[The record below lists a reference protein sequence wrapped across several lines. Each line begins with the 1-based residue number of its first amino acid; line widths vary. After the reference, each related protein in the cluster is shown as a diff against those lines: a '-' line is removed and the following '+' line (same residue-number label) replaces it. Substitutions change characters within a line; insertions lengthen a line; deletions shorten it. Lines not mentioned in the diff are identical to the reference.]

1 MYWKAT
7 LAELPGMPPV
17 DIPVQR
23 IYYGYI
29 DEKVY
34 PEWDTEVANE
44 IFLYLEEQL
53 APETEEGPRDYSKLA
68 ILECMNIDVETITR
82 EEYYLKTAEV

>member
-7 LAELPGMPPV
+7 LSELPGIPTI

-23 IYYGYI
+23 VYYGYI
-29 DEKVY
+29 DTEVY

-53 APETEEGPRDYSKLA
+53 APETENSPRDLSKLMV
-68 ILECMNIDVETITR
+68 LEKMNIDVETITK
-82 EEYYLKTAEV
+82 EDYDLKTA